1 MQWLAEVCVKRPVF
15 ATMLILSLM
24 VVGAFSFFT
33 LGVDLFP
40 KVDFPTLTIT
50 TVNTGSSPQEIETEI
65 TEKIEEVVNTVS
77 GIDELRSTSLEGLS
91 QVFVQFELEKD
102 VNVAAQEV
110 ENRVQQAIPNLPETA
125 EQPTVLKLD
134 SDVAPVLRI
143 VVSAPMSLREVTDI
157 AKNKVKERIESI
169 NGVGQVNIIGG
180 RERQINVWVDPDKMR
195 SFNVTPAEVTGAI
208 RIQNLEF
215 PGGRVDEGARELNVR
230 TLGKIREV
238 EDFENVV
245 VANRGGY
252 EVKVKD
258 LGTVEDGAE
267 ELRSQSFLNGKPAVT
282 LIVSKQSGENTVS
295 VAHNVKDVL
304 KEIEADIP
312 KDVRLQIIGDNS
324 IFIEA
329 SLASIEEH
337 LIVGSILA
345 TIVIF
350 LFLWNWR
357 STMIAAIAIP
367 TSIISTFGL
376 MYAMGY
382 TLNKITMLS
391 LTLMVGIV
399 VDDAIVVLENIYRF
413 VEEKGMSPYRAA
425 IEGTRE
431 IGLAVLATTLSL
443 MAVFVP
449 IGFMQGI
456 VGRFMSSFGLT
467 SAFAVGISMIVS
479 FSLTPMLAARIIRF
493 KHKNQE
499 SGVGSQESGPEES
512 SEFRVQGSES
522 ESVEIGTL
530 DDETNSEPETLN
542 SELSEGA
549 PELETLNSEFSE
561 GAPEPETLNT
571 NLSGGDAE
579 PSSAPVMSKSGFYH
593 YIEST
598 YEKMLIFSMKNR
610 WVIAVACL
618 LVVLSIVPL
627 FMFVGKNFLP
637 VDDQSQFEVSI
648 RTDEGT
654 SLQATSLLF
663 ERIATDIRKLPGVTD
678 TLITAGGGQ
687 ASAVNA
693 GTIYV
698 RLTNLSEREKSQQE
712 LMVDAREMLT
722 KYPGNLRTA
731 IQEVQ
736 AFSGGGFRNANV
748 QFVIGG
754 PDLKKLEDYSK
765 QLVETVKKNPDAV
778 DVDSTLIAGKP
789 ELQLDI
795 DRETAADLG
804 VRVGDIS
811 QALNILVAGQQA
823 TTFNQGTEQYEV
835 HVRAKNEYRTNLEG
849 LQRLIVPSS
858 KRGWVT
864 LDTVVKAKE
873 ATGPSSIER
882 INRQRQVTIL
892 ANTRPGGSAAS
903 ITADL
908 DAAVKNLNLPSNYKS
923 GYVGQSKEMNKAGF
937 YFLIAILL
945 SFVFMYIVLA
955 AQFES
960 FIHPVTILLTLPIA
974 VPFGII
980 SILIAGQTL
989 NIFSGLGFLLLFGV
1003 VKKNAILVI
1012 DHISG
1017 LREKGL
1023 SRYEAILKG
1032 NKDRLR
1038 PILMTTIALIA
1049 GMMPLV
1055 IARGAGAGT
1064 NRSVGVLIVGGQALC
1079 LLLTL
1084 LAVPV
1089 FYSYFD
1095 DLGNLKVIQGLTK
1108 GMEVVRRKTADAA
1121 TSVISSLGWK

>member
-1 MQWLAEVCVKRPVF
+1 MQWLAEICVKRPVF

-24 VVGAFSFFT
+24 VVGAFSFFS

-40 KVDFPTLTIT
+40 KVDFPTITIT
-50 TVNTGSSPQEIETEI
+50 TINPGSSPQEIETEI
-65 TEKIEEVVNTVS
+65 TEKIEESVNTVS

-91 QVFVQFELEKD
+91 RVFVQFQLEKD

-110 ENRVQQAIPNLPETA
+110 ENRVQQIIPDLPETA

-134 SDVAPVLRI
+134 SDAAPVLRI
-143 VVSAPMSLREVTDI
+143 VVSAPKSLRDVTDV
-157 AKNKVKERIESI
+157 AKNRVKERIESI
-169 NGVGQVNIIGG
+169 NGVGQVTIVGG

-195 SFNVTPAEVTGAI
+195 SYNVTPVEVTAAL
-208 RIQNLEF
+208 RVQNLEF
-215 PGGRVDEGARELNVR
+215 PGGRLDEGAREINIR

-245 VANRGGY
+245 VANRNGY

-258 LGTVEDGAE
+258 IGTVEDGGE

-282 LIVSKQSGENTVS
+282 LIVSKQSGENTVA
-295 VAHNVKDVL
+295 VAHSL
-304 KEIEADIP
+304 KEVLDEVRSELP
-312 KDVRLQIIGDNS
+312 KDFKLQIIGDNS

-357 STMIAAIAIP
+357 STLIAAIAIP
-367 TSIISTFGL
+367 TSIVSTFGL
-376 MYAMGY
+376 MFAMGY
-382 TLNKITMLS
+382 TLNQITMLS

-413 VEEKGMSPYRAA
+413 IEEKGMSPYRAA

-467 SAFAVGISMIVS
+467 SAFAVGISMLVS
-479 FSLTPMLAARIIRF
+479 FTLTPMLAARIIRLNRD
-493 KHKNQE
+493 KRAE
-499 SGVGSQESGPEES
+499 EEGEEES
-512 SEFRVQGSES
+512 SEFRVQGSEGESSEFRDQSS
-522 ESVEIGTL
+522 ESEESSKSGI
-530 DDETNSEPETLN
+530 NN
-542 SELSEGA
+542 SELETQNS
-549 PELETLNSEFSE
+549 ELEH
-561 GAPEPETLNT
+561 
-571 NLSGGDAE
+571 
-579 PSSAPVMSKSGFYH
+579 SSASGHGKSGEETSKDSRVYRF
-593 YIEST
+593 IENT
-598 YEKMLIFSMKNR
+598 YEQMLIFSMKNR
-610 WVIAVACL
+610 WMIVAACL
-618 LVVLSIVPL
+618 LVILSIVPL

-637 VDDQSQFEVSI
+637 VDDQSQFEVSL

-654 SLQATSLLF
+654 SLQASSVLF
-663 ERIATDIRKLPGVTD
+663 ERIATDIRQLPGVTD

-698 RLTNLSEREKSQQE
+698 RLTDLSERDKSQDE
-712 LMVDAREMLT
+712 LMVAARELLA
-722 KYPGNLRTA
+722 KYPDNLRA
-731 IQEVQ
+731 AVQQVQ

-754 PDLKKLEDYSK
+754 PDLKKLEEYSE
-765 QLVETVKKNPDAV
+765 QLIEVIKKNPDAV
-778 DVDSTLIAGKP
+778 DVDTTLISGKP
-789 ELQLDI
+789 EVQLEI
-795 DRETAADLG
+795 DREKAADLG

-823 TTFNQGTEQYEV
+823 TTYNEGTEQYEV
-835 HVRAKNEYRTNLEG
+835 HVRARNDYRTDLEG
-849 LQRLIVPSS
+849 LNRLIVPSS
-858 KRGWVT
+858 KLGAVT
-864 LDTVVKAKE
+864 LDNVVEAKE
-873 ATGPSSIER
+873 GTGPSAIER

-908 DAAVKNLNLPSNYKS
+908 DNAVASLNLPSTYRS
-923 GYVGQSKEMNKAGF
+923 GYVGQSKEMGKAGF
-937 YFLIAILL
+937 YFMIAISL

-960 FIHPVTILLTLPIA
+960 FIHPITILLTLPIA

-1012 DHISG
+1012 DHIST
-1017 LREKGL
+1017 LREQGY
-1023 SRYEAILKG
+1023 SRYDAILKG

-1049 GMMPLV
+1049 GMTPLV

-1095 DLGNLKVIQGLTK
+1095 DLGNLKIFKGMTK
-1108 GMEVVRRKTADAA
+1108 GMQVVRRKTAEAA
-1121 TSVISSLGWK
+1121 TSITSLFGSK